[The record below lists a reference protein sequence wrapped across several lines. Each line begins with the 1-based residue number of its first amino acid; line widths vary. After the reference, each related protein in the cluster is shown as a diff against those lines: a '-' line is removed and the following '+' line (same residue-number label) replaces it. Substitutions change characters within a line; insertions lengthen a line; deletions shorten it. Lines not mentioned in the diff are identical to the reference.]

1 MLDLTQ
7 LNNSRNVKRKS
18 VLVTNQF
25 GNTQQYCEDESE
37 VYSDMINLHLQQDK
51 EVKQYDVLPIRRES
65 MDSLLTA
72 CQNGVVLCKLINCA
86 VPGTINTKAINI
98 KEKLNIYQIN
108 ENLRL
113 AINSAKAIGCI
124 VNLSTDMIYHK

>member
-1 MLDLTQ
+1 MLGGAGRSEDQ
-7 LNNSRNVKRKS
+7 D
-18 VLVTNQF
+18 
-25 GNTQQYCEDESE
+25 GND
-37 VYSDMINLHLQQDK
+37 
-51 EVKQYDVLPIRRES
+51 PRR
-65 MDSLLTA
+65 DS
-72 CQNGVVLCKLINCA
+72 QH
-86 VPGTINTKAINI
+86 TKAINI